1 MTHASSAPLGNMP
14 TPAPRDPLTALV
26 RLLAR
31 EAARADFAT
40 RCNSQA
46 GETSND

>member
-1 MTHASSAPLGNMP
+1 MTCSSHVSERLSPSP
-14 TPAPRDPLTALV
+14 IFTDPLFKLV

-40 RCNSQA
+40 RCN
-46 GETSND
+46 GEADHD